1 MKNLN
6 FRKLAVGVGVGLVL
20 LGIYLLDV
28 SKLLDFMLIRW
39 EYIFPPIIGVYYLS
53 IQPYLNYADAKTYFI
68 SGAKFGL
75 VLALSLIMVNVIYE
89 VLIYGQIGG
98 ENMAATLLSY
108 LLFFLSYMAVAGV
121 GHYLF
126 NRNVD
131 PVKKDV
137 WRPRYYSQALLV
149 AGFTFLASAVLASYR
164 IGDQAREFYYLFVPV
179 IIAAYIVVR
188 LHHVQVKDFL
198 GGIQLGAVTGLILS
212 AVLVVVLGAFMLLE
226 LVTGWTLVTGIATG
240 TDVAVSY
247 LIVIPILVVSFT
259 FIGGFT
265 GLAMKVIRGLL

>member
-6 FRKLAVGVGVGLVL
+6 FRKLAVGVGIGLVL

-28 SKLLDFMLIRW
+28 SKLLDFLLIRW

-75 VLALSLIMVNVIYE
+75 LLALSLIMVNIIYE

-98 ENMAATLLSY
+98 ENMVSTLLSY
-108 LLFFLSYMAVAGV
+108 LLFSISYMVVAGV

-131 PVKKDV
+131 PARKDI
-137 WRPRYYSQALLV
+137 WKPRYYSQALLV

-164 IGDQAREFYYLFVPV
+164 ISDESREFYYLFVPV
-179 IIAAYIVVR
+179 VIAAYIVVR
-188 LHHVQVKDFL
+188 LHHIQVKDFL
-198 GGIQLGAVTGLILS
+198 GGIQLGAVTGLVLS

-226 LVTGWTLVTGIATG
+226 VITGWTLLTGVATG

-247 LIVIPILVVSFT
+247 LVVIPILVVSFT

-265 GLAMKVIRGLL
+265 GLAMKVIRGLV